1 MFKTKKSK
9 VLLVNTYFNR
19 QINGQTPLNLAYL
32 AAAIENDADVK
43 IIDLNLVKEKELFK
57 TINLFKPN
65 FLGVSRYTP
74 NNIETIQL
82 LKKAHKKYPNIKVIT
97 GGPHEI
103 YRGDITKKKYP
114 WIDYVIK
121 EKFAEQKF
129 LQIVTN
135 NKNKEVDWKTLFP
148 AYHLLDVNQTS
159 YRFDKHIF
167 PKKKMLQYMSARGCN
182 FCCSFCPSGNYN
194 SLSIET
200 VIKQL
205 EQIIK
210 MNYNAVFFNDVN
222 FVANPKRTKELL
234 NEIIKKGINKKL
246 EWGCQTTAVESLSDD
261 IIKLMAKAGC
271 TYITYSLENVSKEAL
286 KKINK
291 PLDPKVV
298 KHKCEVARKNG
309 MKIGLYVM
317 FDIFEDY
324 NKDFYWAKKTL
335 DYIAKIMPEFVSYS
349 ILAEYPNSN
358 PNLDYENKKYGSE
371 DIWMFFDEGCANH
384 PNCDVKY
391 ARQLKSEIVLRH
403 KNELKSVIK
412 F

>member
-1 MFKTKKSK
+1 MFKTKKPK
-9 VLLVNTYFNR
+9 VLLVNPFFRR

-32 AAAIENDADVK
+32 AAAIEKDAEVK

-57 TINLFKPN
+57 TIKLFNPN
-65 FLGVSRYTP
+65 FLGMSRYTP
-74 NNIETIQL
+74 NNIETIKL
-82 LKKAHKKYPNIKVIT
+82 LKKVHDKYHNLKIII

-103 YRGDITKKKYP
+103 YRGNITKIKYP
-114 WIDYVIK
+114 WIDYIVRD
-121 EKFAEQKF
+121 KFAEQKF
-129 LQIVTN
+129 LEIITN
-135 NKNKEVDWKTLFP
+135 NKNKKIDWETLFP
-148 AYHLLDVNQTS
+148 AYDLLDMTQSS
-159 YRFDKHIF
+159 YRFDNHIF
-167 PKKKMLQYMSARGCN
+167 PKKKMLQYMTARGCN

-194 SLSIET
+194 PLPIKIVIE
-200 VIKQL
+200 QL
-205 EQIIK
+205 EKIIK

-222 FVANPKRTKELL
+222 FVANSKRTKELL

-246 EWGCQTTAVESLSDD
+246 EWGCQTTAVESLSDE
-261 IIKLMAKAGC
+261 IIKLMSKAGC

-298 KHKCEVARKNG
+298 KHKCEVARKNN

-317 FDIFEDY
+317 FGIFEDCK
-324 NKDFYWAKKTL
+324 KDFYWAKKTL
-335 DYIAKIMPEFVSYS
+335 DYIEKIMPEFVSYS

-358 PNLDYENKKYGSE
+358 PNLDYESKKYGSE
-371 DIWMFFDEGCANH
+371 KIWLFFDEGCANH

-391 ARQLKSEIVLRH
+391 AKKLKSEIIRRH
-403 KNELKSVIK
+403 KNQLKSVIK